1 MHDQY
6 IVSGPNMAAFR
17 DSLDYLTPEFE
28 AMDMNED
35 GLLTGR
41 EVFELLI
48 YQGVELS
55 ENEMLKQLRRL
66 GSSVNL
72 SQFVTFMQNLNN
84 STRNLRQIFAIF
96 TKGDMLSA
104 DKTDV
109 LKGLEKMNVKSAAE
123 VVSTMDSNNNQIT
136 YKSFLQ
142 VYFRGKNDI

>member
-1 MHDQY
+1 
-6 IVSGPNMAAFR
+6 MAAFG

-35 GLLTGR
+35 RLLTGR

-66 GSSVNL
+66 GTSVNL

-84 STRNLRQIFAIF
+84 STRNLRQIFALF
-96 TKGDMLSA
+96 TKEDMLSA

-109 LKGLEKMNVKSAAE
+109 LKGLEKMNVKNAAE

-136 YKSFLQ
+136 YKSFLR
-142 VYFRGKNDI
+142 VYFQGKNDI

>member
-1 MHDQY
+1 
-6 IVSGPNMAAFR
+6 MAAFG
-17 DSLDYLTPEFE
+17 DSLEYLTPEFE
-28 AMDMNED
+28 AMDMNGD
-35 GLLTGR
+35 RLLTGR

-84 STRNLRQIFAIF
+84 STRNLRQIFALF
-96 TKGDMLSA
+96 TKEDMLSA

-109 LKGLEKMNVKSAAE
+109 LKGLEKMNVKNAAE

-142 VYFRGKNDI
+142 VYFQGKNDI

>member
-109 LKGLEKMNVKSAAE
+109 LNGLEKMNVKSAAE

>member
-1 MHDQY
+1 MQEQY
-6 IVSGPNMAAFR
+6 IFRGLNMAAFG
-17 DSLDYLTPEFE
+17 DSLEYLTPEFE
-28 AMDMNED
+28 AMDMNGD
-35 GLLTGR
+35 RLLTGR

-84 STRNLRQIFAIF
+84 STRNLRQIFALF
-96 TKGDMLSA
+96 TKEDMLSA

-109 LKGLEKMNVKSAAE
+109 LKGLEKMNVKNAAE

-142 VYFRGKNDI
+142 VYFQGKNDI